1 MKTNRVDNAIQY
13 LMARNPKALL
23 DMATPTPII
32 GRQICIWLPKRV
44 SSLAFDLPK
53 LAKGIRL

>member
-1 MKTNRVDNAIQY
+1 MSRTDAAVHY
-13 LMARNPKALL
+13 LMSRNPKALTAL
-23 DMATPTPII
+23 DKPTPII
-32 GRQICIWLPKRV
+32 GRQICIWLPKRI

>member
-1 MKTNRVDNAIQY
+1 MMPPTDAAVAY
-13 LMARNPKALL
+13 LMRKNPTALDAL
-23 DMATPTPII
+23 NVPTPII

-44 SSLAFDLPK
+44 SSLAFDLPR

>member
-1 MKTNRVDNAIQY
+1 MSRTDAAVKY
-13 LMARNPKALL
+13 LMSRNPKALL

-44 SSLAFDLPK
+44 SSLAFDLPR
-53 LAKGIRL
+53 LASRIRL

>member
-1 MKTNRVDNAIQY
+1 MTSFDRAVQY
-13 LMARNPKALL
+13 LLDKNPKALAEL
-23 DMATPTPII
+23 NVPTPII

-44 SSLAFDLPK
+44 SSLAFDLPR